1 MELKRRPG
9 LQSRRRQEG
18 VKPIVHWCAPSN
30 SRERWL
36 RAACGAVNPG
46 SYDIN
51 IERVTCKKCKLVGSH
66 GQEERLSV
74 SKEPK
79 GE

>member
-1 MELKRRPG
+1 M
-9 LQSRRRQEG
+9 
-18 VKPIVHWCAPSN
+18 VNWCAPS
-30 SRERWL
+30 SFRERL

-66 GQEERLSV
+66 GQEERPSI
-74 SKEPK
+74 SKEPR
-79 GE
+79 GVMSLSPVCILAHSARQL